1 MTMYPHSGVLPPQH
15 ANTPGLRSAS
25 HGVCRALPT
34 LLATALLAACST
46 TPLPPWPSVRKVP
59 PPKPPQAVVVPAPL
73 GQPLAV
79 PPATAPSPA
88 LPAGQPAALGNV
100 LDNAAVAARFPDP
113 AVRYHTPGLAAQ
125 RSAFTTNAELAQ
137 WLRDLAAGPLPAGT
151 QAALLAL
158 GPSQGAEPIHALVL
172 TRAPGTDPNSLAE
185 SQRPTVLLIGQQHG
199 DEPAGSEALLVMAQE
214 LLRGP
219 LAPLLER
226 INVILV
232 PRANPD
238 GAQAGTRNT
247 ANGIDLNRDHLL
259 LRTPEARALAA
270 LVRDYRPLLVL
281 DAHEYPA
288 AGDYLE
294 KLNALPRYDALLQ
307 YATTANMPEFV
318 TKAAQEW
325 YHEPMVKALQA
336 QGLSSDWYHTPATS
350 PAGALRMAMGRALPD
365 NARNANGLK
374 NAVSLVVATRGIGL
388 GHRHIQ
394 RRVHTHVTALTNALR
409 STAERADKL
418 EQVREFVDRDTT
430 ALACHGQVVLEAGPT
445 PLDRNT
451 TALDPNTGADRT
463 LAVPW
468 DSALQLRTLQSRPRP
483 CGYWLAPG
491 ATTAVERLTLLG
503 LQVLRVAEPGGVLV
517 DSFRAADAAAS
528 TQPDARAAITLVRSA
543 IDVPAGSFY
552 VPLNQPLA
560 HLAVAALEPGTPVSY
575 TSHGLIESLS
585 DTARVMSTPSLIFE
599 EME

>member
-1 MTMYPHSGVLPPQH
+1 MTLAILRHFYAILTFTGEVARH
-15 ANTPGLRSAS
+15 A
-25 HGVCRALPT
+25 
-34 LLATALLAACST
+34 
-46 TPLPPWPSVRKVP
+46 
-59 PPKPPQAVVVPAPL
+59 
-73 GQPLAV
+73 
-79 PPATAPSPA
+79 
-88 LPAGQPAALGNV
+88 
-100 LDNAAVAARFPDP
+100 
-113 AVRYHTPGLAAQ
+113 
-125 RSAFTTNAELAQ
+125 
-137 WLRDLAAGPLPAGT
+137 
-151 QAALLAL
+151 
-158 GPSQGAEPIHALVL
+158 
-172 TRAPGTDPNSLAE
+172 
-185 SQRPTVLLIGQQHG
+185 
-199 DEPAGSEALLVMAQE
+199 
-214 LLRGP
+214 
-219 LAPLLER
+219 APLL
-226 INVILV
+226 
-232 PRANPD
+232 
-238 GAQAGTRNT
+238 
-247 ANGIDLNRDHLL
+247 
-259 LRTPEARALAA
+259 LRPPEARALAA

-294 KLNALPRYDALLQ
+294 KLNALPRHDALLQ

-350 PAGALRMAMGRALPD
+350 PAGAPRMATDRALPD

-430 ALACHGQVVLEAGPT
+430 ALACHGQVALEAGPT